1 MRGTVAW
8 PVWFAWVVLVA
19 GACNAPPDGLGESVG
34 GTGPRV
40 IFDLDAKPLP
50 EIPLPNNAATVH
62 APTSATGRRL
72 NISLRA
78 TTKLETELRTKINGL
93 DGFGTFQPVTVSFD
107 ARLDL
112 DNIRKRHVEN
122 LDVADD
128 AIYLVNVD
136 RDSDSFGE
144 LVALDAGNG
153 NYPLGCEWPF
163 QYWDLDEHADS
174 PNLLFET
181 HEEDLNGNG
190 KLDPYEDI
198 DFDGVLDHP
207 NTWSG
212 KPVGSI
218 GPGNFEEWLGRPDRP
233 IDDLITFYEKETET
247 LVLWPVVPM
256 RERTTYAVVLTRRL
270 VGEDGA
276 PVRSPF
282 KTIHH
287 LQQEKELEPLADALA
302 VEVPSL
308 SLDDVAFAWSFT
320 TQSVTAEME
329 AIRAGLYGHGPL
341 SGLAT
346 EYPPDLEPKIA
357 VGTDEA
363 GKAPVKPFFM
373 GTEDLAMLFE
383 AIGGMVLNY
392 APEVVE
398 ALKLDTQHVDYF
410 VLGRYTTPY
419 FLADGDGIAT
429 PMYPADDDEW
439 FRIDLRKGT
448 AVHGPSGVSFLC
460 SIPKTTADHKPPFPV
475 VVYGHGYS
483 GAPFEIFGF
492 AGRFAQ
498 FGFALCGLDAVAH
511 GIALPADEDIAYDT
525 LIPTILEPMGL
536 LPFYLSMSAAR
547 IRDLDN
553 DGKLTSFDNGGDFWS
568 YDMFHTR
575 DMVRQASVDTM
586 QFIRILRSLGSLLW
600 AADSNGNGK
609 ADDLMGDFN
618 GDGVPDLGG
627 EGNPYYPVWGQSMG
641 AIITQVLAGA
651 EATVSAAAPVSGAGG
666 LAMVGYRSTNPGVP
680 EAVLM
685 PFMGPFVIFTPL
697 ADEEDTVE
705 VAFMINHLHRENRPQ
720 QVPRPHYYPVL
731 RTTSIRPGDR
741 VVVRNRVSQE
751 EISAFRH
758 TDGRGFRVSLPAD
771 AVGAVEKRP
780 LLGLKDG
787 DTQPVPVSCGPGT
800 WTVPVDE
807 AGKPAGPATCPS
819 PDLDRALLFGDAW
832 EIEVYDGWD
841 GPLKEKL
848 DRFGLEAQYE
858 GAIFPVGA
866 PLVALGA
873 GFGKA
878 RNTPEFRKLIGF
890 ASLVLTRGDP
900 INWAPHYSKAGRL
913 DFSYDEG
920 PLPPQSSVVLY
931 HSIGDPNVAVSTT
944 LALARASGAL
954 QYRPT
959 EANGGV
965 PDNARLIDGHV
976 AEGVEGFWRNT
987 STVLTVQD
995 WFENTTKLILDLR
1008 WPKEFE
1014 AYLELDPPPPLPVH
1028 ADPDDLDNGTDEFG
1042 EPSLD
1047 ARVRATAKT
1056 DPATGKPV
1064 PFQMPETGL
1073 ADSPDGFQ
1081 ALRLPF
1087 TFPLGAHGVEPS
1099 HPGRKFN
1106 VNNLVENQIAV
1117 FMFTNGQKLSDDPC
1131 LADSSCPWLPK
1142 SVKDAG
1148 KKLAEKFD
1156 KE

>member
-1 MRGTVAW
+1 M
-8 PVWFAWVVLVA
+8 A
-19 GACNAPPDGLGESVG
+19 GAAAALLAAFSCNPPPDGLATSDG
-34 GTGPRV
+34 GNGPRV
-40 IFDLDAKPLP
+40 VFDLEAKPLP
-50 EIPLPNNAATVH
+50 EIPLPNNGATVLD
-62 APTSATGRRL
+62 PQSPTGRRL
-72 NISLRA
+72 NVSLGA
-78 TTKLETELRTKINGL
+78 TTRLETDLRRRIDEL
-93 DGFGTFQPVTVSFD
+93 DGFGTYQPVTVSFES
-107 ARLDL
+107 RLDL

-122 LDVADD
+122 LDPQDD
-128 AIYLVNVD
+128 AVYLIDID
-136 RDSDSFGE
+136 RSSERFGE

-212 KPVGSI
+212 KPIEAI
-218 GPGNFEEWLGRPDRP
+218 GPDNYVEWLGKPDRP

-256 RERTTYAVVLTRRL
+256 RERTTYAVVLTKRL
-270 VGEDGA
+270 VGENGS

-282 KTIHH
+282 RTIHH
-287 LQQEKELEPLADALA
+287 LQQEKELEPLADALSA
-302 VEVPSL
+302 AVPSL
-308 SLDDVAFAWSFT
+308 SLEDVAFAWSFT
-320 TQSVTAEME
+320 TQSVTSDLE
-329 AIRAGLYGHGPL
+329 AIRAGIYGHGPL
-341 SGLAT
+341 ASLAQ

-357 VGTDEA
+357 VGPDED
-363 GKAPVKPFFM
+363 GKPAERPYFM

-419 FLADGDGIAT
+419 FLVDGDGIAT
-429 PMYPADDDEW
+429 PKYPADDDEW
-439 FRIDLRKGT
+439 FRIDLAKGT
-448 AVHGPSGVSFLC
+448 AAHGPSRVSFLC
-460 SIPKTTADHKPPFPV
+460 SIPKTTAEHKPPFPV

-498 FGFALCGLDAVAH
+498 FGYALCGLDAVAH
-511 GIALPADEDIAYDT
+511 GIALPADEDIPYDT
-525 LIPTILEPMGL
+525 LVPTLLEPMGL
-536 LPFYLSMSAAR
+536 LPFYLSMSEAR

-575 DMVRQASVDTM
+575 DMVRQAAVDTM
-586 QFIRILRSLGSLLW
+586 QFIRILRSLGEVQW
-600 AADSNGNGK
+600 EADSNGNGK
-609 ADDLMGDFN
+609 ADDRMGDFN
-618 GDGVPDLGG
+618 GDGTADIGG
-627 EGNPYYPVWGQSMG
+627 KGNPYYPVWGQSMG
-641 AIITQVLAGA
+641 AIIAQVLAGA
-651 EATVSAAAPVSGAGG
+651 EATVSAATPISGAGG

-697 ADEEDTVE
+697 EDEADTVE
-705 VAFMINHLHRENRPQ
+705 VAFMINHLHRENRPH

-731 RTTSIRPGDR
+731 RTAGIRPGDR
-741 VVVRNRVSQE
+741 VVVRNRVSRE
-751 EISAFRH
+751 EVAAFRH
-758 TDGRGFRVSLPAD
+758 PDGRGFRVSLPSD
-771 AVGAVEKRP
+771 AVSAVEKRP
-780 LLGLKDG
+780 LLGLEDG
-787 DTQPVPVSCGPGT
+787 DTQPVPVSCAPGS

-807 AGKPAGPATCPS
+807 EGMATGPATCPS
-819 PDLDRALLFGDAW
+819 ADLDRALLFGDAW

-848 DRFGLEAQYE
+848 DRFGIEARYE

-873 GFGKA
+873 GFGRG
-878 RNTPEFRKLIGF
+878 RNNPEFRKLIGF

-900 INWAPHYSKAGRL
+900 VNWAPHYAEAARL
-913 DFSYDEG
+913 DFSYDPG
-920 PLPPQSSVVLY
+920 PLPSQASVILY

-944 LALARASGAL
+944 LALGRASGAL
-954 QYRPT
+954 EYLPS
-959 EANGGV
+959 EFNKGV
-965 PDNARLIDGHV
+965 PDNLRLIDAYV
-976 AEGVEGFWRNT
+976 AEGVESFWRHT
-987 STVLTVQD
+987 SSTLTVQD
-995 WFENTTKLILDLR
+995 WLANAGKLILDLR

-1014 AYLELDPPPPLPVH
+1014 AYLALDPPPPLPVH

-1042 EPSLD
+1042 EPGLD
-1047 ARVRATAKT
+1047 LPVRATAKI
-1056 DPATGKPV
+1056 DPATGHPR
-1064 PFQMPETGL
+1064 PFAMPATGL
-1073 ADSPDGFQ
+1073 VDSPSGFQ

-1106 VNNLVENQIAV
+1106 INNLVENQIAV
-1117 FMFTNGQKLSDDPC
+1117 FMFTDGRKLSDDPC

-1142 SVKDAG
+1142 SVRDAG
-1148 KKLAEKFD
+1148 KKLAEKFP